1 MSAKEYPSGLQPL
14 KTASTTLITQS
25 ALGARCSAGM
35 VAAHGEVPHLVPEL
49 SRKTQ
54 KRRCRGISF
63 SVVLFLV
70 TGFWNDTL
78 ARQGTHIGIK

>member
-1 MSAKEYPSGLQPL
+1 
-14 KTASTTLITQS
+14 
-25 ALGARCSAGM
+25 M